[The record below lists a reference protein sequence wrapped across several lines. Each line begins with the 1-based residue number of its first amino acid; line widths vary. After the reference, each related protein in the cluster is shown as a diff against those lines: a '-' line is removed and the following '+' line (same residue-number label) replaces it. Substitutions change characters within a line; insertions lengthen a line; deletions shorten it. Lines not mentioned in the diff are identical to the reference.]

1 MNPWTIIATCAV
13 LLVGSNIFMNFAWY
27 GHLKTMAGKPV
38 FYAILI
44 SWSLAFFE
52 YCLMIPANRLAS
64 TYLTVGQMK
73 IMQEAITL
81 SVFIPIS
88 LLFFGEKWN
97 WDYLWSAICIMGAIF
112 FAFRSKIFA

>member
-1 MNPWTIIATCAV
+1 MHALSIIIISIV
-13 LLVGSNIFMNFAWY
+13 LLIGSNIFMNFAWY
-27 GHLKTMAGKPV
+27 GHLKTMSSKPII
-38 FYAILI
+38 YAILV
-44 SWSLAFFE
+44 SWGIAFFE
-52 YCLMIPANRLAS
+52 YCLMIPANRLAH

-73 IMQEAITL
+73 ILQEAITL

-97 WDYLWSAICIMGAIF
+97 WDYLWSALCILGAIF

>member
-1 MNPWTIIATCAV
+1 MNPWTIIATSAV

-112 FAFRSKIFA
+112 FAFRSKIFG